1 MARCPGGSSPPFILP
16 LSYQVK
22 MLPHS
27 SLCFHQTFTAQGQL
41 SDNGRRRPVRQLH
54 SVTQTRS
61 TRFWVWVNQS
71 WPADQMLCNYP
82 GLMTLVGWCVWS
94 KMVHTLTTLTKSIIA
109 RLFNWVG
116 SKESAFSIRHALSNP
131 IFHTYLTQE
140 DHTTDCKSII
150 LQDHLAHITRWLCS
164 VYKIIIFVL
173 QEKNVNITRSSCS
186 YCKII
191 MFIF

>member
-1 MARCPGGSSPPFILP
+1 MSWCPGVRVSGCLGVWVSRCLGVQVSRCPGVWVYGCAGVWVYGCPGVWVSRCLGVQMARCPGGSSPPFIAP

-41 SDNGRRRPVRQLH
+41 ADNGRRRPVRQLH

-82 GLMTLVGWCVWS
+82 GLMTLVGWCV
-94 KMVHTLTTLTKSIIA
+94 
-109 RLFNWVG
+109 
-116 SKESAFSIRHALSNP
+116 
-131 IFHTYLTQE
+131 
-140 DHTTDCKSII
+140 
-150 LQDHLAHITRWLCS
+150 
-164 VYKIIIFVL
+164 
-173 QEKNVNITRSSCS
+173 
-186 YCKII
+186 
-191 MFIF
+191 